1 MPITWDL
8 QHLTAAATPSSDIV
22 AVALVAFDERGVE
35 LGSPRNAALYDLSGQ
50 LVFEDKT
57 DGASVDPRNVVA
69 YPIRGSTLLLDELH
83 RLAKLMR
90 SVPLILMQA
99 GVVPRTPP
107 PAQTSSWLFFS
118 RAPDKQAMDMQHML
132 DSLDREA
139 LAYKVDYTTL
149 GQLPCETTLLSMH
162 ALLRVR
168 QPWNRHT
175 LSRPIA
181 PCLRRSRRRV
191 GNCADSRSCHVRE

>member
-107 PAQTSSWLFFS
+107 PAQTSSWLFLS
-118 RAPDKQAMDMQHML
+118 RAPDKQAMDMQHTV
-132 DSLDREA
+132 DSLDKAA
-139 LAYKVDYTTL
+139 LAYRVDYTTL
-149 GQLPCETTLLSMH
+149 GELPCETTLLSMH
-162 ALLRVR
+162 ALLRVHAASN
-168 QPWNRHT
+168 Q
-175 LSRPIA
+175 A
-181 PCLRRSRRRV
+181 Q
-191 GNCADSRSCHVRE
+191 